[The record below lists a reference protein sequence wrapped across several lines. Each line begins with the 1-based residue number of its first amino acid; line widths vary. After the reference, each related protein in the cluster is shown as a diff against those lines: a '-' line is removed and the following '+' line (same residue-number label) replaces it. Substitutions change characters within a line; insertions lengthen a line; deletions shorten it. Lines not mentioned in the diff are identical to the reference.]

1 MMACRRTLLNY
12 CSWMRNFWLVK
23 QEPSSYSWSD
33 FKRDGGTS
41 WTGVRNYAARNNL
54 RKMRKSD
61 EVLFYHSGEEKA
73 VVGIAKVTRSAYQDP
88 TAKEG
93 DWATV
98 DIAAVKA
105 LPQAVT
111 LREIKGNPRLKNI
124 PLVRQSRLSVM
135 PLAESAFREI
145 VSMGAA

>member
-1 MMACRRTLLNY
+1 MK
-12 CSWMRNFWLVK
+12 SFWLVK

-33 FKRDGGTS
+33 FVDEGETS

-54 RKMRKSD
+54 RKMRKGD

-93 DWATV
+93 DWSTV

-111 LREIKGNPRLKNI
+111 LREIKGNSRLKNI

-135 PLAESAFREI
+135 PLTESDFCEI
-145 VSMGAA
+145 LKMSTQ

>member
-1 MMACRRTLLNY
+1 MK
-12 CSWMRNFWLVK
+12 SFWLVK

-33 FKRDGGTS
+33 LVQEGKTS

-54 RKMRKSD
+54 RRMQKGD
-61 EVLFYHSGEEKA
+61 EVLFYHSGEDKA
-73 VVGIAKVTRSAYQDP
+73 VVGIAKVTRSAYPDP

-105 LPQAVT
+105 LPSVVT
-111 LREIKGNPRLKNI
+111 LREIKGNLRLKNI
-124 PLVRQSRLSVM
+124 LLVRQSRLSVM
-135 PLAESAFREI
+135 ALTESDFCEI
-145 VSMGAA
+145 LKMSTQ